1 MATRSSHAAGT
12 NSLLIV
18 DSGETAP
25 ADPTTMAVNAEPR
38 APAPYR
44 TAWVSTWR
52 PEPGAGGG

>member
-1 MATRSSHAAGT
+1 MATRSSLAAGA

-25 ADPTTMAVNAEPR
+25 ADPTTMAVNAEIR
-38 APAPYR
+38 ATAPYR
-44 TAWVSTWR
+44 AAWISAWR